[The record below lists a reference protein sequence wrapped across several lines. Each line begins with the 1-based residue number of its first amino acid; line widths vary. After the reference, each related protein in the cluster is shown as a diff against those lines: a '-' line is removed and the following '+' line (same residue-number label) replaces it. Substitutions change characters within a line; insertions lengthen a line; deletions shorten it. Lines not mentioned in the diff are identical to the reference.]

1 MRFGCNDESHE
12 EAAMS
17 PSRCRRATAAA
28 LACGAALAC
37 VAAFAA
43 CGATGSPAPSRSA
56 TVSAANP
63 SPTPLLSPLITSGR
77 PPAGAVDT
85 VREFWRLVGQGRL
98 TMAQDFLTTPDSPI
112 RLWDGKDIAA
122 AHFVRA
128 VPDPV
133 GKAPVDGAT
142 VEFAVDVWIKPT
154 AGPSAWGPA
163 GVHMLFENVAR
174 MSDGSWRMVESGTGP

>member
-1 MRFGCNDESHE
+1 MRLGCNDESRQ

-17 PSRCRRATAAA
+17 PFRRRRATAAV

-37 VAAFAA
+37 VAVFAA
-43 CGATGSPAPSRSA
+43 CGTTGSAAPSTSA
-56 TVSAANP
+56 TAAADN
-63 SPTPLLSPLITSGR
+63 PTPTPVPSPLITSGR

-85 VREFWRLVGQGRL
+85 VREFWRLVGQSRL
-98 TMAQDFLTTPDSPI
+98 TEAQDFLTTPDSPI

-122 AHFVRA
+122 ARFVRVA
-128 VPDPV
+128 PETV
-133 GKAPVDGAT
+133 GKAPVAGAT

-154 AGPSAWGPA
+154 SGASAWGPA
-163 GVHMLFENVAR
+163 GVHLLFENVAR